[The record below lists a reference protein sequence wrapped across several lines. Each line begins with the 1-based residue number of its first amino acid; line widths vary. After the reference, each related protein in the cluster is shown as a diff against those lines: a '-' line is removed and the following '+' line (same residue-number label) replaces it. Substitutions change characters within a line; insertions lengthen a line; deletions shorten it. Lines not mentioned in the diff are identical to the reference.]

1 MSVGG
6 RGKLKGEGR
15 DRRRG
20 EGEGYA
26 GEIAIEHRHIRE
38 TGTDRTGRAASRVG
52 RVDRSKMVVKTA
64 DRVDEVGLEAREKGG
79 LRDRYGIGG

>member
-26 GEIAIEHRHIRE
+26 GEIAIEHRHIRG
-38 TGTDRTGRAASRVG
+38 TGTDRTGRAACRVG

-64 DRVDEVGLEAREKGG
+64 NRVDEVGLEAREKGG
-79 LRDRYGIGG
+79 LRDRYRIGG